1 MNRYTL
7 YIAFIL
13 VLMISCKPSK
23 KNNEIADILASQDTQ
38 EVKISSIGT
47 TLSPLAKRKI
57 SGWLEYE
64 MLQSKM
70 EGYYKT
76 TKSQALQ
83 NAIELANLIKNVSDT
98 IDIKKL
104 DRPDVKIRFNVLR
117 NYALRL
123 DDMSTIPSITEEEVM
138 QEVANVLDAFS
149 ALNEKINAIYKIE
162 EYEKELNV
170 VDGTKKIS
178 KPTISDFK
186 TAPEKKNNKKV
197 ILNPTKRIKRP
208 KIKLSKKINL
218 KKQ

>member
-1 MNRYTL
+1 MNRQTF
-7 YIAFIL
+7 YIGFL
-13 VLMISCKPSK
+13 LFLMISCKPSK
-23 KNNEIADILASQDTQ
+23 KNSEIADILASQDTQ

-64 MLQSKM
+64 MLQSKI

-76 TKSQALQ
+76 TKNHALE
-83 NAIELANLIKNVSDT
+83 NAIELANLVKNVSDT

-123 DDMSTIPSITEEEVM
+123 DDMSTIPSITNEEVM
-138 QEVANVLDAFS
+138 QEVTNLLDAYS
-149 ALNEKINAIYKIE
+149 SLNEKINTIYKIE

-170 VDGTKKIS
+170 VDDTKRIS

-186 TAPEKKNNKKV
+186 TAPKKNNNKKV
-197 ILNPTKRIKRP
+197 ILNPTKKR
-208 KIKLSKKINL
+208 K
-218 KKQ
+218 